1 VKAPKTSTHVR
12 PARRGA
18 SATRIVTLLTLLVVG
33 SHIGFGSAHAQVPSV
48 DDIAACNQEARLRA
62 GTATPTTKDHAGAD
76 AARKTAAGTATVRAA
91 PGSEATTAVTQS
103 PDSHI
108 HGMDGSGAADAAYR
122 AAYRV
127 CMRQNG
133 F

>member
-1 VKAPKTSTHVR
+1 MR
-12 PARRGA
+12 PAPRCP
-18 SATRIVTLLTLLVVG
+18 SATRILTLLTLLVAG
-33 SHIGFGSAHAQVPSV
+33 QHLGFGSAHAQVPTI
-48 DDIAACNQEARLRA
+48 DNIAACNQEARLRA

-76 AARKTAAGTATVRAA
+76 AARRSAADSTTLRGA
-91 PGSEATTAVTQS
+91 PGPEATTAVMQS
-103 PDSHI
+103 PDPHI
-108 HGMDGSGAADAAYR
+108 HGMDGSGAVDAAYR